1 MWKLICEAKERL
13 EGRVRRTP
21 LVEVPAEFLP
31 RGSRLLLKLESRQVS
46 GSFKARGA
54 RHYLDRLLEGSPPP
68 GVITYSSGNH
78 GRAVAEAAA
87 DRGIP
92 AVVTVPDEIDRS
104 KAEAIERAG
113 ALLIRAGPTSTSRY
127 QRALEIAQ
135 ESHLEIIPPFDH
147 EWILAGQAPVA
158 LEILED
164 CPEMTDLW
172 APVGGLSGGCAATL
186 IERAPEVRLHAVE
199 PIGAAAYAESVRAG
213 DRVHLRETGSVAD
226 GLLPLAIGKRN
237 WSWLRRGAAQPEE
250 VSDQEILRSL
260 RVLREDLEITAEPS
274 GAVAAAPLLVRDPLE
289 PPRTG
294 RVSVAIVSGG
304 NVDPE
309 RLAALLASAEGKDH

>member
-1 MWKLICEAKERL
+1 M
-13 EGRVRRTP
+13 
-21 LVEVPAEFLP
+21 
-31 RGSRLLLKLESRQVS
+31 
-46 GSFKARGA
+46 
-54 RHYLDRLLEGSPPP
+54 
-68 GVITYSSGNH
+68 
-78 GRAVAEAAA
+78 
-87 DRGIP
+87 
-92 AVVTVPDEIDRS
+92 TVPDDIDRS

-113 ALLIRAGPTSTSRY
+113 ALLIRAGATSTSRY

-147 EWILAGQAPVA
+147 DWILAGQATVA

-172 APVGGLSGGCAATL
+172 APVGGGGLSGGCAATL

-199 PIGAAAYAESVRAG
+199 PIGAAAYAESVRVG

-226 GLLPLAIGKRN
+226 GLLPLAIGERN
-237 WSWLRRGAAQPEE
+237 WSWLRRCAAQPEE

-260 RVLREDLEITAEPS
+260 HLLRTDLEITAEPS
-274 GAVAAAPLLVRDPLE
+274 GAVAAAPLLAREPLE
-289 PPRTG
+289 PPPTG
-294 RVSVAIVSGG
+294 EVHVAIVSGG

-309 RLAALLASAEGKDH
+309 RLATLLESAEG